1 MTQSSAILRYVGKLT
16 GLYPA
21 DPLAALVVDEVD
33 MMVEEVAMRTVI
45 HTAHLEVLAI
55 AYRTAAWYCT
65 AQSGRGGN
73 PAYIEA
79 PGARAT

>member
-55 AYRTAAWYCT
+55 AYPSIRSSLLYASRTRPLGT
-65 AQSGRGGN
+65 VPRSPEGG
-73 PAYIEA
+73 
-79 PGARAT
+79 GG